1 MISEGLLELDDQ
13 SLRASERG
21 RMLLDSILPRL
32 VKAQRRALPLR
43 VHICASVHSYK
54 AVNLTPFNFSLPRC

>member
-32 VKAQRRALPLR
+32 VKA
-43 VHICASVHSYK
+43 
-54 AVNLTPFNFSLPRC
+54 